1 MPINTLHRWITA
13 VNKGDLNT
21 LTALYADDSVLMP
34 TFSARTIQTS
44 EQRRNYFEQLA
55 SREGLTVSL
64 HPKTIH
70 TIPVSPT
77 AAIIGG
83 IYLWQ
88 FVIDDESL
96 NFEARFSYLID
107 TALPHPILHHHSS
120 QIPRNLS

>member
-1 MPINTLHRWITA
+1 MPINTLHRWIA
-13 VNKGDLNT
+13 AINEGDLVT
-21 LTALYADDSVLMP
+21 LTDLYADDSFLMP
-34 TFSARTIQTS
+34 TFSARTLHTA

-55 SREGLTVSL
+55 SREGLSVSL
-64 HPKTIH
+64 RPKTIH

-77 AAIIGG
+77 SAVVGG

-88 FVIDDESL
+88 FIIDDEPL